1 MFFSFPPHTSSLAL
15 HNHRTIQRDL
25 AATHRPDHEKTEE
38 KKIKQKQ
45 QIENIFVDSTIHRSA
60 VVVQS
65 KKKVDN
71 VIRKSENHI
80 TNTKMTDRSAPGAAK
95 ARRGHQNHPRNI
107 GNRTSNVDTKE
118 IIQALKEGRNLD
130 ALFVQSPQQVVA
142 AAAQQADNTCSNS
155 RLSDET
161 KELVDISNTIVSTSS
176 SNQLSK
182 AKRNSSSSS
191 LNSTPSEKS
200 DGRLK
205 KAKHPDA
212 KQRKKRTKTADLRRI
227 EQRPAVE
234 GAEHPVIDD
243 DDEET
248 AEWSK
253 LRCTSE
259 RTEVIAERENRRQK
273 KCADYPGLAFA
284 RSIFSSDSMMKF
296 NIIRNELQNIMNNQL
311 RRVREPILRTT
322 KQETNK

>member
-1 MFFSFPPHTSSLAL
+1 M
-15 HNHRTIQRDL
+15 
-25 AATHRPDHEKTEE
+25 TE
-38 KKIKQKQ
+38 
-45 QIENIFVDSTIHRSA
+45 RSA
-60 VVVQS
+60 Q
-65 KKKVDN
+65 
-71 VIRKSENHI
+71 
-80 TNTKMTDRSAPGAAK
+80 GAAK

-107 GNRTSNVDTKE
+107 GNRTPNVDTKE
-118 IIQALKEGRNLD
+118 IIQALKEGRNLET
-130 ALFVQSPQQVVA
+130 LFVQSPEQVA
-142 AAAQQADNTCSNS
+142 AAPQQPDNTCSNS

-161 KELVDISNTIVSTSS
+161 KELVDISNTIVSTTS

-311 RRVREPILRTT
+311 RRVREPILRTRN
-322 KQETNK
+322 NKKPKMRISRAVQ